1 MTHTETPAYLWAI
14 ENESR
19 LSPEYLEQ
27 EAQNKAD
34 FLESVLLSDGE
45 TTPGQRAAAT
55 IAVTFFENC
64 GVLTDADVYGSDR
77 AGLVTKCKQF
87 AYGPIDRHAEQ
98 HTDAAKQM
106 GETI

>member
-1 MTHTETPAYLWAI
+1 MTHTETPAYVWAV
-14 ENESR
+14 ENE
-19 LSPEYLEQ
+19 LPGDPAQFEQ

-34 FLESVLLSDGE
+34 YLESVLLADGE

-64 GVLTDADVYGSDR
+64 GVLNDSDVYGPDR
-77 AGLVTKCKQF
+77 TGLVAKCKQF

-98 HTDAAKQM
+98 HLDAQRIM